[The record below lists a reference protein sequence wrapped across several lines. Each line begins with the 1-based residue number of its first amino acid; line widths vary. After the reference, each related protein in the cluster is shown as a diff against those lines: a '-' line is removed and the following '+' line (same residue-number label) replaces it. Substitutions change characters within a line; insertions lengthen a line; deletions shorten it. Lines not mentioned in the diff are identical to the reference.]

1 MKKVCIIWKL
11 REILDLM
18 NFKKGAWR
26 RAVQHL
32 GERSG
37 SELSTHAPV
46 VPERISVNSLT
57 SRVDDGIIEIRF
69 EALDSMRKHCTK
81 YGEEYENLSF

>member
-1 MKKVCIIWKL
+1 MLQSTSYIVHYFFKNVKRFLKKVCIIWKL

-37 SELSTHAPV
+37 SELSAHAPV
-46 VPERISVNSLT
+46 VQML
-57 SRVDDGIIEIRF
+57 F
-69 EALDSMRKHCTK
+69 
-81 YGEEYENLSF
+81 